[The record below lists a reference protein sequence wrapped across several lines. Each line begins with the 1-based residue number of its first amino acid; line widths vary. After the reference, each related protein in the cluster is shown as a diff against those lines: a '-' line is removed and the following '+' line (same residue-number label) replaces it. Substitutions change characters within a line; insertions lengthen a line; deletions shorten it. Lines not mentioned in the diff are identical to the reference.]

1 MSPNVR
7 IFITLKKLINKSGFE
22 ILQEVRKLA

>member
-7 IFITLKKLINKSGFE
+7 IFITLKKLINQSDFE
-22 ILQEVRKLA
+22 ILQVVRNLA